1 VTLTSSPDAKRL
13 TATDPVLRPS
23 PGADREPMVDIVGV
37 HKSFG
42 RTEVLKGIDL
52 AVAPGEVV
60 CIVGPS
66 GSGKSTLLRLV
77 NFLETLDRGLIF
89 VDGEIVGYE
98 LKGGR
103 LHERKQVDIARMRRQ
118 SCMVFQQFNLF
129 GHMTAIENVLV
140 GPLRVLGMQ
149 RAAAE
154 PEARRLLEQ
163 VGLGRRLHAYPGSLS
178 GGEQQRVSIA
188 RALIMRPKVMLFDEP
203 TSALDPERVGEVLD
217 VMRALAAEG
226 MTMLVVTHE
235 LGFAREVAD
244 TLVFMEDGQVV
255 EHGPCREVLGSPS
268 HPRTQEFLSRVL

>member
-1 VTLTSSPDAKRL
+1 MVEIIDA
-13 TATDPVLRPS
+13 
-23 PGADREPMVDIVGV
+23 

-42 RTEVLKGIDL
+42 QTEVLKGIDL
-52 AVAPGEVV
+52 SVAPGEVV

-77 NFLETLDRGLIF
+77 NFLEPLDRGLIF
-89 VDGEIVGYE
+89 VDGEIVGYQY
-98 LKGGR
+98 KGGR
-103 LHERKQVDIARMRRQ
+103 LHERKETDVARMRRE

-129 GHMTAIENVLV
+129 GHMTVLENVLV
-140 GPLRVLGMQ
+140 GPVRVLGQQ
-149 RAAAE
+149 RDLAE
-154 PEARRLLEQ
+154 PEARRLLER
-163 VGLGRRLHAYPGSLS
+163 VGLAKRLHAYPGSLS

-217 VMRALAAEG
+217 VMRALADEG

-244 TLVFMEDGQVV
+244 TLVFMENGRVIEQ
-255 EHGPCREVLGSPS
+255 GPCCEVLRSPS
-268 HPRTQEFLSRVL
+268 HPRTVEFLSRVL

>member
-1 VTLTSSPDAKRL
+1 
-13 TATDPVLRPS
+13 
-23 PGADREPMVDIVGV
+23 MVDVIDA

-42 RTEVLKGIDL
+42 QTKVLKGIDL
-52 AVAPGEVV
+52 SVAPGEVV

-66 GSGKSTLLRLV
+66 GSGKSTLLRCV

-89 VDGEIVGYE
+89 VDGEIVGYRY
-98 LKGGR
+98 KGGR
-103 LHERKQVDIARMRRQ
+103 LHERKEADIARMRRQ
-118 SCMVFQQFNLF
+118 CCMVFQQFNLF
-129 GHMTAIENVLV
+129 GHMTVLDNVLV
-140 GPLRVLGMQ
+140 GPIRVRDQ
-149 RAAAE
+149 KRDVAE
-154 PEARRLLEQ
+154 PEARRLLER

-217 VMRALAAEG
+217 VIRALANEG

-244 TLVFMEDGQVV
+244 TLVFMEDGQVI
-255 EHGPCREVLGSPS
+255 ERGACREVLESPT
-268 HPRTQEFLSRVL
+268 HPRTTEFLSRVL